1 MSVGYDHVDVG
12 ACSSRGV
19 AVGNTPGVLDGSTAE
34 LAVGLT
40 LAAVRRLY
48 EGADQ
53 LRAGTVGPWSP
64 LQLCGSD
71 MAGATVGIVGL
82 GRIGARYAR
91 VMSAFGC
98 RILYTGPRRKEES
111 ARSVGAEFRELDALL
126 AESDVV
132 SLHCPL
138 NEATRGLI
146 STEQLRRLGP
156 ESVLINTSRGPV
168 VDQNALVEALRDG
181 VIRAAGLDVTVP
193 EPLPPSHPLLSLP
206 NAVVLPH
213 LGSSTVATRTVMAQ
227 IAVANLVAGAL
238 GEGLVAAADGSAR
251 LPHQVNTD
259 VTLPG
264 PGGAGDA

>member
-34 LAVGLT
+34 LAVALT
-40 LAAVRRLY
+40 LATTRRLF
-48 EGADQ
+48 EGAAH
-53 LRAGTVGPWSP
+53 LRSGTVGPWSP

-71 MAGATVGIVGL
+71 MEGATVGIVGL

-91 VMSAFGC
+91 IMSAFGC
-98 RILYTGPRRKEES
+98 RVLYTGPRPKEDV
-111 ARSVGAEFRELDALL
+111 ARPIGAEFRELDALL
-126 AESDVV
+126 EESDVV

-138 NEATRGLI
+138 NDTTRGLI
-146 STEQLRRLGP
+146 SADQLRRMGP
-156 ESVLINTSRGPV
+156 DTVLINTSRGLV
-168 VDQNALVEALRDG
+168 VDQDALFNALYDG

-213 LGSSTVATRTVMAQ
+213 LGSSTVATRTAMAQ
-227 IAVANLVAGAL
+227 IAVSNLIAGTL
-238 GEGLVAAADGSAR
+238 GEGRVAAADGSAR
-251 LPHQVNTD
+251 LPHQVNSD
-259 VTLPG
+259 VALPDH
-264 PGGAGDA
+264 A